1 MNWQATTEWV
11 RSTSGSDILRITVSK
26 VQHAAIFRCARVVNI
41 KLLGEHSIIVL
52 LRVSLHWLVECDVDG
67 VLLYHARL
75 FYFIVMLIALSSTFF
90 LFLHYEILL
99 QFILRVL
106 RVVVLS
112 GN

>member
-1 MNWQATTEWV
+1 MGENSSGIDTEWV

-41 KLLGEHSIIVL
+41 KLLGEHSIVVL

-75 FYFIVMLIALSSTFF
+75 FYFIVMLIALSSTHYQAHFF
-90 LFLHYEILL
+90 YS
-99 QFILRVL
+99 FITRYYCN
-106 RVVVLS
+106 S
-112 GN
+112 Y